1 MVQQHQQELQKQL
14 WNIANTLRGNM
25 SADDFRD
32 YILGLIFYKYL
43 SDKLNRYC
51 DELLAEDGI
60 TFVGAADDKELL
72 KDLREECVENLG
84 YFIAPKQLFSSLAG
98 RGKKQEFIIDE
109 LDRTL
114 ADIEQSTTAADSAD
128 DFNGLFEELDLN
140 SSKLGKNPDARN
152 KLISQ
157 VLVHLDNIDF
167 HLENT
172 EIDLLGDAY
181 EYLIGQFASGAG
193 KKAGEFYTPQQ
204 VSKILAKLVSLD
216 GNVKSVYDP
225 TCGSGSLLLRVAR
238 EVGSHNLEFCGQEQ
252 NPSTYNLAR
261 MNMLMH
267 GVRYDKFDIKNDD
280 TLEHPMHLDKR
291 FDAVVANPPF
301 SANWSANELHLN
313 SERFADYGKLAP
325 KTKADFAFVL
335 HMIHQLNET
344 GTLAVV
350 VPHGILFRGAAE
362 GHIRKHL
369 IEKKNYLDAVIGLP
383 AGIFFGTGIPTCI
396 LVFKKNRKNDDNV
409 LFIDASSH
417 FEKGKA
423 QNYLRDEDVERIIG
437 AYSKR
442 QSVDKFAHVA
452 KLTEIEEND
461 YNLNIPRYVD
471 TFEEEEP
478 VDLNVVSDA
487 LAVLHEATEFV
498 DSKIKLFTE
507 ELGIPFPKG
516 GSLPLLRQYK
526 KGVMQQ
532 LFNGKWEEQDGQLTF
547 IPPTL
552 RFKADDGSEFPDWEE
567 KKLSVLTTKISDGI
581 HSTPTYDDEGD
592 YFFVNGNNLKEGN
605 IVIDQNTKRV
615 SDSEA
620 LKHHR
625 PLSEHSILMS
635 INGTIG
641 NMATYAEQPIM
652 LGKSACY
659 INVNPRLANKMF
671 IYSYLQLSATQ
682 FYFTKELTGST
693 IKNLSLKAV
702 KETVVKTPC
711 LGEQKKIAN
720 FLSAIDQKI
729 DLANSELD
737 KTKEWK
743 KGLLQQMF
751 V

>member
-1 MVQQHQQELQKQL
+1 MVQQHQQQLQKQL

-51 DELLAEDGI
+51 DELLAEDGMNFI
-60 TFVGAADDKELL
+60 GASSDKALL
-72 KDLREECVENLG
+72 NDLREECVENLG

-98 RGKKQEFIIDE
+98 RGKEQEFIIDE

-152 KLISQ
+152 KLISE

-167 HLENT
+167 QLENT

-216 GNVKSVYDP
+216 GNIKSVYDP

-238 EVGSHNLEFCGQEQ
+238 EVASHSSLKGNLEFLGQEQ

-325 KTKADFAFVL
+325 KSKADFAFVL

-369 IEKKNYLDAVIGLP
+369 IEQKNYLDAVIGLP

-396 LVFKKNRKNDDNV
+396 LVFKKTRKHADNV
-409 LFIDASSH
+409 LFIDASNH

-423 QNYLRDEDVERIIG
+423 QNFMRDTDVERIVE

-442 QSVDKFAHVA
+442 ESVEKFAHVA
-452 KLTEIEEND
+452 KLSEIAEND

-478 VDLNVVSDA
+478 VDLDA
-487 LAVLHEATEFV
+487 VA
-498 DSKIKLFTE
+498 S
-507 ELGIPFPKG
+507 
-516 GSLPLLRQYK
+516 
-526 KGVMQQ
+526 
-532 LFNGKWEEQDGQLTF
+532 
-547 IPPTL
+547 
-552 RFKADDGSEFPDWEE
+552 
-567 KKLSVLTTKISDGI
+567 
-581 HSTPTYDDEGD
+581 
-592 YFFVNGNNLKEGN
+592 
-605 IVIDQNTKRV
+605 
-615 SDSEA
+615 
-620 LKHHR
+620 
-625 PLSEHSILMS
+625 
-635 INGTIG
+635 
-641 NMATYAEQPIM
+641 
-652 LGKSACY
+652 
-659 INVNPRLANKMF
+659 
-671 IYSYLQLSATQ
+671 
-682 FYFTKELTGST
+682 
-693 IKNLSLKAV
+693 
-702 KETVVKTPC
+702 
-711 LGEQKKIAN
+711 
-720 FLSAIDQKI
+720 
-729 DLANSELD
+729 DLAQLAS
-737 KTKEWK
+737 
-743 KGLLQQMF
+743 QMHSVQADIAEF
-751 V
+751 CSQLNIQAPFISGKV

>member
-1 MVQQHQQELQKQL
+1 MVREHQQELQKQL

-51 DELLAEDGI
+51 DELLTEDGI
-60 TFVGAADDKELL
+60 KFVESDDELIKELH
-72 KDLREECVENLG
+72 DECVENLG
-84 YFIAPKQLFSSLAG
+84 YFIAPKQLFSSLAK
-98 RGKKQEFIIDE
+98 RGEKSEFILDE
-109 LDRTL
+109 LSRVL
-114 ADIEQSTTAADSAD
+114 NDIEQSTTSADSAD

-152 KLISQ
+152 KLICQ
-157 VLVHLDNIDF
+157 VLVHLENIDF
-167 HLENT
+167 QIDNT

-238 EVGSHNLEFCGQEQ
+238 EVKSTNLEFCGQEQ
-252 NPSTYNLAR
+252 NPSTFNLAR

-301 SANWSANELHLN
+301 SANWSASDLHLN
-313 SERFADYGKLAP
+313 DERFADYGKLAP

-335 HMIHQLNET
+335 HMVHQLNET

-369 IEKKNYLDAVIGLP
+369 IENKNYLDAVIGLP

-396 LVFKKNRKNDDNV
+396 LVFKKTRQHTDNV
-409 LFIDASSH
+409 LFIDASNH

-423 QNYLRDEDVERIIG
+423 QNHLREEDVTRIVD

-442 QSVDKFAHVA
+442 ESVDKYSHVA
-452 KLTEIEEND
+452 ELSEITEND

-471 TFEEEEP
+471 TFEEEEA
-478 VDLNVVSDA
+478 VDLDMV
-487 LAVLHEATEFV
+487 ATELTDLDTKMHAV
-498 DSKIKLFTE
+498 DADIADFCAQLNIKA
-507 ELGIPFPKG
+507 PF
-516 GSLPLLRQYK
+516 
-526 KGVMQQ
+526 
-532 LFNGKWEEQDGQLTF
+532 
-547 IPPTL
+547 
-552 RFKADDGSEFPDWEE
+552 
-567 KKLSVLTTKISDGI
+567 
-581 HSTPTYDDEGD
+581 
-592 YFFVNGNNLKEGN
+592 
-605 IVIDQNTKRV
+605 
-615 SDSEA
+615 
-620 LKHHR
+620 
-625 PLSEHSILMS
+625 
-635 INGTIG
+635 
-641 NMATYAEQPIM
+641 
-652 LGKSACY
+652 
-659 INVNPRLANKMF
+659 
-671 IYSYLQLSATQ
+671 
-682 FYFTKELTGST
+682 
-693 IKNLSLKAV
+693 
-702 KETVVKTPC
+702 
-711 LGEQKKIAN
+711 
-720 FLSAIDQKI
+720 
-729 DLANSELD
+729 
-737 KTKEWK
+737 
-743 KGLLQQMF
+743 
-751 V
+751 

>member
-1 MVQQHQQELQKQL
+1 MVEQHQQELKKQL

-51 DELLAEDGI
+51 DELLIEDGI
-60 TFVGAADDKELL
+60 KFVDADDELIGE
-72 KDLREECVENLG
+72 LREECVENLG
-84 YFIAPKQLFSSLAG
+84 YFIAPTQLFSTLAK
-98 RGKKQEFIIDE
+98 RGEKKEFIIHDLE
-109 LDRTL
+109 RVLV
-114 ADIEQSTTAADSAD
+114 DIEHSATSAESAD

-152 KLISQ
+152 AKIAQ
-157 VLVHLDNIDF
+157 VLIHLGNIDF

-172 EIDLLGDAY
+172 EIDILGDAY

-238 EVGSHNLEFCGQEQ
+238 EVGSHNLSFFGQEQ

-280 TLEHPMHLDKR
+280 TLEHPMHLDQS

-313 SERFADYGKLAP
+313 DDRFADYGKLAP
-325 KTKADFAFVL
+325 KSKADFAFVL

-383 AGIFFGTGIPTCI
+383 AGIFFGTSIPTCV
-396 LVFKKNRKNDDNV
+396 LVFKKSRKHSDNV
-409 LFIDASSH
+409 FFIDASNH

-423 QNYLRDEDVERIIG
+423 QNHLRDTDVAAIVD
-437 AYSKR
+437 AYNKR
-442 QSVDKFAHVA
+442 ESVDKFAHVA
-452 KLTEIEEND
+452 PLSEIAENG

-471 TFEEEEP
+471 IFEEEEL
-478 VDLNVVSDA
+478 VNLDTI
-487 LAVLHEATEFV
+487 ATEISEIEIKMSSV
-498 DSKIKLFTE
+498 DSDIAGFCAQLNIKS
-507 ELGIPFPKG
+507 PF
-516 GSLPLLRQYK
+516 
-526 KGVMQQ
+526 
-532 LFNGKWEEQDGQLTF
+532 
-547 IPPTL
+547 
-552 RFKADDGSEFPDWEE
+552 
-567 KKLSVLTTKISDGI
+567 
-581 HSTPTYDDEGD
+581 
-592 YFFVNGNNLKEGN
+592 
-605 IVIDQNTKRV
+605 
-615 SDSEA
+615 
-620 LKHHR
+620 
-625 PLSEHSILMS
+625 
-635 INGTIG
+635 
-641 NMATYAEQPIM
+641 
-652 LGKSACY
+652 
-659 INVNPRLANKMF
+659 
-671 IYSYLQLSATQ
+671 
-682 FYFTKELTGST
+682 
-693 IKNLSLKAV
+693 
-702 KETVVKTPC
+702 
-711 LGEQKKIAN
+711 
-720 FLSAIDQKI
+720 
-729 DLANSELD
+729 
-737 KTKEWK
+737 
-743 KGLLQQMF
+743 
-751 V
+751 

>member
-1 MVQQHQQELQKQL
+1 MVEQHQQELKKQL

-51 DELLAEDGI
+51 DELLIEDGI
-60 TFVGAADDKELL
+60 KFVDADDELIGE
-72 KDLREECVENLG
+72 LREECVENLG
-84 YFIAPKQLFSSLAG
+84 YFIAPTQLFSTLAK
-98 RGKKQEFIIDE
+98 RGEKKEFIIHDLE
-109 LDRTL
+109 RVLV
-114 ADIEQSTTAADSAD
+114 DIEHSATSAESAD

-152 KLISQ
+152 AKIAQ
-157 VLVHLDNIDF
+157 VLTHLGNIDF

-172 EIDLLGDAY
+172 EIDILGDAY

-216 GNVKSVYDP
+216 DNGNTRSVKSVYDP

-238 EVGSHNLEFCGQEQ
+238 EVGSHNLSFFGQEQ

-280 TLEHPMHLDKR
+280 TLEHPMHLEQR
-291 FDAVVANPPF
+291 FDAVAANPPF

-313 SERFADYGKLAP
+313 DDRFADYGKLAP

-383 AGIFFGTGIPTCI
+383 AGIFYGTSIPTCI
-396 LVFKKNRKNDDNV
+396 LVFKKNRKHSDNV
-409 LFIDASSH
+409 LFIDASNH

-423 QNYLRDEDVERIIG
+423 QNHLRDIDVERIIE

-442 QSVDKFAHVA
+442 EQLEPEKADKFAHVA
-452 KLTEIEEND
+452 PLPEIAENN

-471 TFEEEEP
+471 TFEEEEL
-478 VDLNVVSDA
+478 VNL
-487 LAVLHEATEFV
+487 ETIATEISEIETKMSSV
-498 DSKIKLFTE
+498 DADIADFCSQLNIKA
-507 ELGIPFPKG
+507 PF
-516 GSLPLLRQYK
+516 
-526 KGVMQQ
+526 
-532 LFNGKWEEQDGQLTF
+532 
-547 IPPTL
+547 
-552 RFKADDGSEFPDWEE
+552 
-567 KKLSVLTTKISDGI
+567 
-581 HSTPTYDDEGD
+581 
-592 YFFVNGNNLKEGN
+592 
-605 IVIDQNTKRV
+605 
-615 SDSEA
+615 
-620 LKHHR
+620 
-625 PLSEHSILMS
+625 
-635 INGTIG
+635 
-641 NMATYAEQPIM
+641 
-652 LGKSACY
+652 
-659 INVNPRLANKMF
+659 
-671 IYSYLQLSATQ
+671 
-682 FYFTKELTGST
+682 
-693 IKNLSLKAV
+693 
-702 KETVVKTPC
+702 
-711 LGEQKKIAN
+711 
-720 FLSAIDQKI
+720 
-729 DLANSELD
+729 
-737 KTKEWK
+737 
-743 KGLLQQMF
+743 
-751 V
+751 

>member
-1 MVQQHQQELQKQL
+1 MFLGNIAAIIIYEVRIIMVEQHQRALKTQL

-51 DELLAEDGI
+51 DELLTEDGI
-60 TFVGAADDKELL
+60 SFVEAESDKELI
-72 KDLREECVENLG
+72 KDLREECTENLG
-84 YFIAPKQLFSSLAG
+84 YFIAPKQLFSSLAE

-280 TLEHPMHLDKR
+280 TLEHPMHLEQR

-313 SERFADYGKLAP
+313 NERFADYGKLAP
-325 KTKADFAFVL
+325 KSKADFAFVL

-383 AGIFFGTGIPTCI
+383 AGIFFGTSIPTCI
-396 LVFKKNRKNDDNV
+396 LVFKKNRKNDGNV
-409 LFIDASSH
+409 LFIDASNH

-423 QNYLRDEDVERIIG
+423 QNFMRNEDVDRIVE

-442 QSVDKFAHVA
+442 ESVNKFAHVA
-452 KLTEIEEND
+452 KLTEVEEND

-478 VDLNVVSDA
+478 VDLDA
-487 LAVLHEATEFV
+487 VA
-498 DSKIKLFTE
+498 S
-507 ELGIPFPKG
+507 
-516 GSLPLLRQYK
+516 
-526 KGVMQQ
+526 
-532 LFNGKWEEQDGQLTF
+532 
-547 IPPTL
+547 
-552 RFKADDGSEFPDWEE
+552 
-567 KKLSVLTTKISDGI
+567 
-581 HSTPTYDDEGD
+581 
-592 YFFVNGNNLKEGN
+592 
-605 IVIDQNTKRV
+605 
-615 SDSEA
+615 
-620 LKHHR
+620 
-625 PLSEHSILMS
+625 
-635 INGTIG
+635 
-641 NMATYAEQPIM
+641 
-652 LGKSACY
+652 
-659 INVNPRLANKMF
+659 
-671 IYSYLQLSATQ
+671 
-682 FYFTKELTGST
+682 
-693 IKNLSLKAV
+693 
-702 KETVVKTPC
+702 
-711 LGEQKKIAN
+711 
-720 FLSAIDQKI
+720 
-729 DLANSELD
+729 DLAELE
-737 KTKEWK
+737 TKMHSVDADIADFCSQLNIK
-743 KGLLQQMF
+743 APF
-751 V
+751 

>member
-51 DELLAEDGI
+51 DELLAEDGV
-60 TFVGAADDKELL
+60 TFAGAADDKELINE
-72 KDLREECVENLG
+72 LRKECVENLG
-84 YFIAPKQLFSSLAG
+84 YFIAPKQLFSSLAA
-98 RGKKQEFIIDE
+98 RGQKQEFIIDE
-109 LDRTL
+109 LDRVL

-128 DFNGLFEELDLN
+128 DFNSLFEELDLN
-140 SSKLGKNPDARN
+140 SSKLGKNPNARN

-157 VLVHLDNIDF
+157 VLIHLDNIDF

-172 EIDLLGDAY
+172 EIDILGDAY

-193 KKAGEFYTPQQ
+193 TRAGEFYTPQQ

-238 EVGSHNLEFCGQEQ
+238 EVGSHNLSFFGQEQ

-301 SANWSANELHLN
+301 SAHWSANELHLN

-325 KTKADFAFVL
+325 KSKADFAFVL

-362 GHIRKHL
+362 GHIRQHL

-396 LVFKKNRKNDDNV
+396 LVFKKNRKHADNV
-409 LFIDASSH
+409 LFIDASNH

-423 QNYLRDEDVERIIG
+423 QNFMRDADVERIVD

-442 QSVDKFAHVA
+442 ESVEKFAHVA
-452 KLTEIEEND
+452 KLTEIAEND

-471 TFEEEEP
+471 TFEDEEQ
-478 VDLNVVSDA
+478 VDLDA
-487 LAVLHEATEFV
+487 VA
-498 DSKIKLFTE
+498 S
-507 ELGIPFPKG
+507 
-516 GSLPLLRQYK
+516 
-526 KGVMQQ
+526 
-532 LFNGKWEEQDGQLTF
+532 
-547 IPPTL
+547 
-552 RFKADDGSEFPDWEE
+552 
-567 KKLSVLTTKISDGI
+567 
-581 HSTPTYDDEGD
+581 
-592 YFFVNGNNLKEGN
+592 
-605 IVIDQNTKRV
+605 
-615 SDSEA
+615 
-620 LKHHR
+620 
-625 PLSEHSILMS
+625 
-635 INGTIG
+635 
-641 NMATYAEQPIM
+641 
-652 LGKSACY
+652 
-659 INVNPRLANKMF
+659 
-671 IYSYLQLSATQ
+671 
-682 FYFTKELTGST
+682 
-693 IKNLSLKAV
+693 
-702 KETVVKTPC
+702 
-711 LGEQKKIAN
+711 
-720 FLSAIDQKI
+720 
-729 DLANSELD
+729 DLAELE
-737 KTKEWK
+737 TKMHSVDADLADFCSQLNIK
-743 KGLLQQMF
+743 APF
-751 V
+751 

>member
-51 DELLAEDGI
+51 DELLAEDGV
-60 TFVGAADDKELL
+60 TFAGAADDKELINE
-72 KDLREECVENLG
+72 LREECVENLG

-109 LDRTL
+109 LDRSL

-252 NPSTYNLAR
+252 NPSTFNLAR

-325 KTKADFAFVL
+325 KSKADFAFVL

-396 LVFKKNRKNDDNV
+396 LVFKKTRKHADNV
-409 LFIDASSH
+409 LFIDASNH

-442 QSVDKFAHVA
+442 ESVDKFAHVA

-478 VDLNVVSDA
+478 VDLDA
-487 LAVLHEATEFV
+487 VA
-498 DSKIKLFTE
+498 S
-507 ELGIPFPKG
+507 
-516 GSLPLLRQYK
+516 
-526 KGVMQQ
+526 
-532 LFNGKWEEQDGQLTF
+532 
-547 IPPTL
+547 
-552 RFKADDGSEFPDWEE
+552 
-567 KKLSVLTTKISDGI
+567 
-581 HSTPTYDDEGD
+581 
-592 YFFVNGNNLKEGN
+592 
-605 IVIDQNTKRV
+605 
-615 SDSEA
+615 
-620 LKHHR
+620 
-625 PLSEHSILMS
+625 
-635 INGTIG
+635 
-641 NMATYAEQPIM
+641 
-652 LGKSACY
+652 
-659 INVNPRLANKMF
+659 
-671 IYSYLQLSATQ
+671 
-682 FYFTKELTGST
+682 
-693 IKNLSLKAV
+693 
-702 KETVVKTPC
+702 
-711 LGEQKKIAN
+711 
-720 FLSAIDQKI
+720 
-729 DLANSELD
+729 DLAELE
-737 KTKEWK
+737 TKMHSVDADIAGFCSQLNIK
-743 KGLLQQMF
+743 APF
-751 V
+751 

>member
-51 DELLAEDGI
+51 DELLVEDGV
-60 TFVGAADDKELL
+60 TFVGAADDKELINE
-72 KDLREECVENLG
+72 LREECVENLG
-84 YFIAPKQLFSSLAG
+84 YFIAPKQLFSSLAA
-98 RGKKQEFIIDE
+98 RGQKQEFIIDE
-109 LDRTL
+109 LDRVL

-140 SSKLGKNPDARN
+140 SSKLGKNPNARN
-152 KLISQ
+152 KLICQ

-204 VSKILAKLVSLD
+204 VSKILAKLVSLE

-280 TLEHPMHLDKR
+280 TLEHPMHLEKR

-325 KTKADFAFVL
+325 KSKADFAFVL

-362 GHIRKHL
+362 GHIRQHL

-383 AGIFFGTGIPTCI
+383 AGIFFGTSIPTCI
-396 LVFKKNRKNDDNV
+396 LVFKKNRKHADNV
-409 LFIDASSH
+409 LFIDASNH

-423 QNYLRDEDVERIIG
+423 QNFMRDADVERIVE

-442 QSVDKFAHVA
+442 ESVEKFAHVA
-452 KLTEIEEND
+452 KLYEIAEND

-478 VDLNVVSDA
+478 VDLDAVASDLA
-487 LAVLHEATEFV
+487 LLETKMHSV
-498 DSKIKLFTE
+498 DADIADFCSQLNIKA
-507 ELGIPFPKG
+507 P
-516 GSLPLLRQYK
+516 
-526 KGVMQQ
+526 
-532 LFNGKWEEQDGQLTF
+532 
-547 IPPTL
+547 
-552 RFKADDGSEFPDWEE
+552 
-567 KKLSVLTTKISDGI
+567 
-581 HSTPTYDDEGD
+581 
-592 YFFVNGNNLKEGN
+592 
-605 IVIDQNTKRV
+605 
-615 SDSEA
+615 
-620 LKHHR
+620 
-625 PLSEHSILMS
+625 
-635 INGTIG
+635 
-641 NMATYAEQPIM
+641 
-652 LGKSACY
+652 
-659 INVNPRLANKMF
+659 
-671 IYSYLQLSATQ
+671 
-682 FYFTKELTGST
+682 
-693 IKNLSLKAV
+693 
-702 KETVVKTPC
+702 
-711 LGEQKKIAN
+711 
-720 FLSAIDQKI
+720 FLSG
-729 DLANSELD
+729 
-737 KTKEWK
+737 KE
-743 KGLLQQMF
+743 
-751 V
+751 

>member
-72 KDLREECVENLG
+72 NDLREECVENLG

-109 LDRTL
+109 LERTL

-204 VSKILAKLVSLD
+204 VSKILAKLVSID

-252 NPSTYNLAR
+252 NPSTFNLAR

-313 SERFADYGKLAP
+313 SERFADYGRLAP
-325 KTKADFAFVL
+325 KSKADFAFIL
-335 HMIHQLNET
+335 HMLHQLNDT

-369 IEKKNYLDAVIGLP
+369 IDKKNYLDAVIGLP
-383 AGIFFGTGIPTCI
+383 GDIFFGTNIPTCI
-396 LVFKKNRKNDDNV
+396 LVFKKARKHPDNV
-409 LFIDASSH
+409 LFIDASNQ
-417 FEKGKA
+417 FGKGKA
-423 QNYLRDEDVERIIG
+423 QNFLREEDVERIIEV
-437 AYSKR
+437 YNKR
-442 QSVDKFAHVA
+442 ESVEKFAHVA
-452 KLTEIEEND
+452 ELAEIVENE

-471 TFEEEEP
+471 TFVEEERVDIEN
-478 VDLNVVSDA
+478 VAISIRSLDRRMRDLDTEISEFCNDLNIS
-487 LAVLHEATEFV
+487 
-498 DSKIKLFTE
+498 S
-507 ELGIPFPKG
+507 PF
-516 GSLPLLRQYK
+516 
-526 KGVMQQ
+526 
-532 LFNGKWEEQDGQLTF
+532 
-547 IPPTL
+547 
-552 RFKADDGSEFPDWEE
+552 
-567 KKLSVLTTKISDGI
+567 
-581 HSTPTYDDEGD
+581 
-592 YFFVNGNNLKEGN
+592 
-605 IVIDQNTKRV
+605 
-615 SDSEA
+615 
-620 LKHHR
+620 
-625 PLSEHSILMS
+625 
-635 INGTIG
+635 
-641 NMATYAEQPIM
+641 
-652 LGKSACY
+652 
-659 INVNPRLANKMF
+659 
-671 IYSYLQLSATQ
+671 
-682 FYFTKELTGST
+682 
-693 IKNLSLKAV
+693 
-702 KETVVKTPC
+702 
-711 LGEQKKIAN
+711 
-720 FLSAIDQKI
+720 
-729 DLANSELD
+729 
-737 KTKEWK
+737 
-743 KGLLQQMF
+743 
-751 V
+751 

>member
-1 MVQQHQQELQKQL
+1 MVQQHQQALQKQL

-51 DELLAEDGI
+51 DELLAEDGV
-60 TFVGAADDKELL
+60 TFVGTADDQELI
-72 KDLREECVENLG
+72 DELREECVENLG
-84 YFIAPKQLFSSLAG
+84 YFIAPKQLFSSLAA
-98 RGKKQEFIIDE
+98 RGQKQEFIIDE
-109 LDRTL
+109 LDRVL
-114 ADIEQSTTAADSAD
+114 ADIEQSTTTADSAD

-280 TLEHPMHLDKR
+280 TLEHPMHLEKR

-362 GHIRKHL
+362 GHIRQHL

-383 AGIFFGTGIPTCI
+383 AGIFFGTSIPTCI

-423 QNYLRDEDVERIIG
+423 QNFMRNEDVERIVD

-442 QSVDKFAHVA
+442 ESIEKFAHVA

-471 TFEEEEP
+471 TFEEEEL
-478 VDLNVVSDA
+478 VNLDTI
-487 LAVLHEATEFV
+487 ATE
-498 DSKIKLFTE
+498 IGE
-507 ELGIPFPKG
+507 IE
-516 GSLPLLRQYK
+516 
-526 KGVMQQ
+526 
-532 LFNGKWEEQDGQLTF
+532 
-547 IPPTL
+547 
-552 RFKADDGSEFPDWEE
+552 
-567 KKLSVLTTKISDGI
+567 TKISSVDADI
-581 HSTPTYDDEGD
+581 AD
-592 YFFVNGNNLKEGN
+592 FCAQLN
-605 IVIDQNTKRV
+605 I
-615 SDSEA
+615 
-620 LKHHR
+620 
-625 PLSEHSILMS
+625 
-635 INGTIG
+635 
-641 NMATYAEQPIM
+641 
-652 LGKSACY
+652 
-659 INVNPRLANKMF
+659 
-671 IYSYLQLSATQ
+671 
-682 FYFTKELTGST
+682 
-693 IKNLSLKAV
+693 
-702 KETVVKTPC
+702 KTPFW
-711 LGEQKKIAN
+711 GE
-720 FLSAIDQKI
+720 
-729 DLANSELD
+729 E
-737 KTKEWK
+737 
-743 KGLLQQMF
+743 
-751 V
+751 